1 MDMQMEASMAGR
13 TVRRMVEESA
23 EQRVVQM
30 DKRKDWVMEAHLNLW
45 LVSTTDLMSV
55 VKKVIV

>member
-1 MDMQMEASMAGR
+1 MDMQMEAPMAGR

-30 DKRKDWVMEAHLNLW
+30 DKRKDWVMVVHLNLW
-45 LVSTTDLMSV
+45 LVSTTVLMSV

>member
-13 TVRRMVEESA
+13 TVRRIVEESA

-30 DKRKDWVMEAHLNLW
+30 DKKKDWVMVVHLNLW
-45 LVSTTDLMSV
+45 LVSTTVLMSV

>member
-30 DKRKDWVMEAHLNLW
+30 DKKKDWVMEAHLNLW
-45 LVSTTDLMSV
+45 LVSTTVLMSV